1 MPGVSLWCPPRHR
14 HCQIWVALAAD
25 LGTEM
30 ATSDPYAV
38 LGVRE
43 DATSGEIRAAYIRR
57 VWLCHPDRSTS
68 DADRAR
74 RTRATVALN
83 RSYAS
88 LRTTPLRNEAIVPTQ
103 RPQKSGDVDAPLH
116 GLFGKVIHILGDDPG
131 AHRAVRSLRT
141 IVSRLPPI
149 RVSLRT
155 LCAVVGSIVA
165 GIAASTVTGE
175 IPMTVGCL
183 VGGTLWMRWSH
194 DHDIG

>member
-1 MPGVSLWCPPRHR
+1 
-14 HCQIWVALAAD
+14 
-25 LGTEM
+25 M

-43 DATSGEIRAAYIRR
+43 DASQDEIRGAYIRR

-68 DADRAR
+68 DADRLR
-74 RTRATVALN
+74 RTRATVVLN
-83 RSYAS
+83 RSYAE
-88 LRTTPLRNEAIVPTQ
+88 LRNHSVRSEAIVSAE
-103 RPQKSGDVDAPLH
+103 RPQMSGDVDASLH
-116 GLFGKVIHILGDDPG
+116 GLFSTVIHILGSDPG

-141 IVSRLPPI
+141 NVSRLPPI
-149 RVSLRT
+149 RVSLGT
-155 LCAVVGSIVA
+155 LCAIVGSIVA